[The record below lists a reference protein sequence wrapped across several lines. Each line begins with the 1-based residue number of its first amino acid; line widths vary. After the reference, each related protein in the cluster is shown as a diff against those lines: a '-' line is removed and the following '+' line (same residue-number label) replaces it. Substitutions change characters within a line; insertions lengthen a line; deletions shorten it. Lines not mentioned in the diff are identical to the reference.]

1 MNRNIVVCIILSIV
15 TCGIYGMYWMYKINE
30 EMNAI
35 AGNSDYTSGVVV
47 IILTLV
53 TCGIYGWFWWKKM
66 GDIQVKDSGDGNWGI
81 IYLVLALCGLSIVNY
96 ALTQSFI
103 NSKAAPVAA

>member
-15 TCGIYGMYWMYKINE
+15 TCGIYGMYWMYKLNE
-30 EMNAI
+30 EMNEI
-35 AGNSDYTSGVVV
+35 AGNKEYTGGVVV
-47 IILTLV
+47 IILTIV

-66 GDIQVKDSGDGNWGI
+66 GDIQVAKSGEGNWGI

-103 NSKAAPVAA
+103 NSLVPAAA